1 MADLQIVPPHH
12 RRSPVNTMEQERQ
25 EVLQS
30 VLSAFSSPIAD
41 LDEMAACRRLLRHL
55 RDTPKARVA

>member
-1 MADLQIVPPHH
+1 
-12 RRSPVNTMEQERQ
+12 MEQERQ

-30 VLSAFSSPIAD
+30 VLSAFSSAVAD